1 MKLSDVRFAAV
12 ALLALLGG
20 CVNPP
25 IGPQVAVMPAPNK
38 PFEVFA
44 QDQEVCKQYATQQ
57 IGGPGATETAA
68 ANQGIATAVV
78 GTVLGAGLGA
88 AVGGAG
94 GAAIGAAS
102 GAIVG
107 TAVGAGT
114 AQATGWEGQRR
125 YDLAYAQCMYAKGN
139 QIPGAP
145 VASMPPPPPPNA
157 PPPANALPP
166 VSAAPAAPVTATPLP
181 PAPKT

>member
-1 MKLSDVRFAAV
+1 MRHIETKMAAAA
-12 ALLALLGG
+12 ALLLLGG

-25 IGPQVAVMPAPNK
+25 IGPDVAVMPAPNK

-44 QDQEVCKQYATQQ
+44 QDQTMCRQYAEQA
-57 IGGPGATETAA
+57 IGGSGAAETAA
-68 ANQGIATAVV
+68 ANQGIGSAVV

-102 GAIVG
+102 GAIAG
-107 TAVGAGT
+107 TAVGVGA

-125 YDLAYAQCMYAKGN
+125 YDIAYMQCMYAKGN
-139 QIPGAP
+139 QLPGAR
-145 VASMPPPPPPNA
+145 VMAAPPPPPPPDA
-157 PPPANALPP
+157 FPP
-166 VSAAPAAPVTATPLP
+166 VSSAPTPPVTSQPLP
-181 PAPKT
+181 PAPKS

>member
-1 MKLSDVRFAAV
+1 MIKLSRMKIASVAA
-12 ALLALLGG
+12 LALLGG

-25 IGPQVAVMPAPNK
+25 IGPQVAVMPGPNK

-57 IGGPGATETAA
+57 IGGPGATESAA
-68 ANQGIATAVV
+68 ANQGIGTAIV

-102 GAIVG
+102 GAVAG
-107 TAVGAGT
+107 TAVGAGA

-125 YDLAYAQCMYAKGN
+125 YDIAYEQCMYAKGN
-139 QIPGAP
+139 QLPGAP
-145 VASMPPPPPPNA
+145 LAAVPPPPPPT
-157 PPPANALPP
+157 ALPP
-166 VSAAPAAPVTATPLP
+166 VSAAPAAPVTTTPLP

>member
-1 MKLSDVRFAAV
+1 MKRIETRMAAI
-12 ALLALLGG
+12 ATLALLGG

-25 IGPQVAVMPAPNK
+25 VGPSVAVMPSPNK

-44 QDQEVCKQYATQQ
+44 QDQEVCRQYANQQ

-68 ANQGIATAVV
+68 ANQGIGSAIV

-102 GAIVG
+102 GAIAG
-107 TAVGAGT
+107 TAVGVGS

-125 YDLAYAQCMYAKGN
+125 YDIAYAQCMYAKGN
-139 QIPGAP
+139 QLPGAP
-145 VASMPPPPPPNA
+145 IAAYPPPPPPNA
-157 PPPANALPP
+157 IPP
-166 VSAAPAAPVTATPLP
+166 VSAVPTPPVTAVPLP